1 MNEHLSRAILIID
14 SLLKR
19 GDVQGEVKLRL
30 LEAKRELY
38 NAKDKLAIV
47 KSQVAEMVDLLSELV
62 SHLRLESSIGGLTTL
77 IYDPSLKDLL
87 KESDYIEASVKE
99 DNAVRIERI
108 AISLEKKKPGRAS

>member
-14 SLLKR
+14 SLIRR
-19 GDVQGEVKLRL
+19 GDVQEDVRLRL

-62 SHLRLESSIGGLTTL
+62 SHLRLESSIGRLPVLT
-77 IYDPSLKDLL
+77 YDPSLRDLL

-99 DNAVRIERI
+99 DDAVKIERL
-108 AISLEKKKPGRAS
+108 AISLEKKTRTS